1 MSPLLARRAI
11 VVLLG
16 LLTYALPARAALDA
30 EANRP
35 YQLQVVLHVADNRAL
50 TPFFQQELERALGN
64 HLRQTFGA
72 LAEVRVVRAHRLL
85 PTIAARGLEQALAD
99 WDQPGEAQTHFVL
112 LDLRGGEYRL
122 QCSGYDGMTGQA
134 GATVRRAATGD
145 PALVPILAAR
155 LVEQGFAPV
164 GTVTAATRTGTEID
178 VQLTLKGGGLGVPMG
193 RWVKAGEVFAV
204 SRVVKD
210 QRASRVAWALL
221 QVQEMTAGGVC
232 RCRYWRRFVG
242 DDLRNVPGVLGYR
255 ALKLATTREPVR
267 LRVLDEETQQPLDGT
282 PVHVFRPGTKEKV
295 EVTTNRDGLA
305 ATREPFAHLAIVYLP
320 REGVRLPVELIAG
333 RTAVCRVKIKG
344 GSEALVAMEIRRDAW
359 LRRVFDDVA
368 VAGDRIKVLLK
379 AVNQS
384 LPAAEAAAREGLKDL
399 DEELGHLTQEHA
411 ELIQLARE
419 HKLASARFDLSEGEQ
434 RLDELRKRR
443 EKLSEF
449 IDRVAKLAKEKEE
462 NVALNQQLV
471 QARLLEA
478 QADYAQ
484 AIALYEK
491 VVAARPKE
499 EKLREHL
506 DELKQG
512 WELHGEKHAAARKF
526 IYDTWPRLDAVG
538 LKQNLKTAR
547 EALTTLKGV
556 GDRLTAEKMRQ
567 ANAVHVATLKKEL
580 DRLKQS
586 NNPDSPGRAK
596 DLAKTAADLGQ
607 MHAEISAF
615 VAARASRER

>member
-1 MSPLLARRAI
+1 MNCPLPARRAI
-11 VVLLG
+11 LALLVC
-16 LLTYALPARAALDA
+16 AMPARAALDA

-35 YQLQVVLHVADNRAL
+35 YQLQVVLHIADNRAL

-72 LAEVRVVRAHRLL
+72 LAEVRVVRAHKLL

-99 WDQPGEAQTHFVL
+99 WDQAGETQSHFML
-112 LDLRGGEYRL
+112 LDLRGGEYLL
-122 QCSGYDGMTGQA
+122 QCSSYDGMTGQA
-134 GATVRRAATGD
+134 GAAVRRAATGD

-155 LVEQGFAPV
+155 LVERGFAPV
-164 GTVTAATRTGTEID
+164 GTVTSVTRSGTDID

-193 RWVKAGEVFAV
+193 RWVKAGDVFAV

-210 QRASRVAWALL
+210 ERAPGIRASRIAWALL
-221 QVQEMTAGGVC
+221 QVQEATAGGVC

-242 DDLRNVPGVLGYR
+242 EDLRSAPGVLGYR
-255 ALKLATTREPVR
+255 ALKLATTRESVR

-282 PVHVFRPGTKEKV
+282 PVQVFRPGTKEKV

-305 ATREPFAHLAIVYLP
+305 VTREPFAHLAIVYLP

-333 RTAVCRVKIKG
+333 RTAVCRVKVKG
-344 GSEALVAMEIRRDAW
+344 GSEAVLSLEIRRDAW
-359 LRRVFDDVA
+359 LRRVYDDVA
-368 VAGDRIKVLLK
+368 VAGDRIKGLLK
-379 AVNQS
+379 AANQS

-411 ELIQLARE
+411 ELMQLARE
-419 HKLASARFDLSEGEQ
+419 QKLPSARFDLSEGEQ

-443 EKLSEF
+443 EKLGEF

-462 NVALNQQLV
+462 NVALNQQIV

-512 WELHGEKHAAARKF
+512 WQLHGEKHVAARKF
-526 IYDTWPRLDAVG
+526 VYDAWPKLDAAG

-547 EALTTLKGV
+547 EALATLKGV

-586 NNPDSPGRAK
+586 NNPDSASRAK

-607 MHAEISAF
+607 LHAEITAF
-615 VAARASRER
+615 VAARKE